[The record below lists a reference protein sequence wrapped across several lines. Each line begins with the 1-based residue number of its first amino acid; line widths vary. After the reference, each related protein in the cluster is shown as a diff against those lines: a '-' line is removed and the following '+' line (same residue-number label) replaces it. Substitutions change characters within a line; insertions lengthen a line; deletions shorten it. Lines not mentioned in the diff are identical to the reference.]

1 MHLAIEV
8 SHAGFS
14 RFFCGYGN
22 ILLDEYVENK
32 STIIFIV
39 ESRNIPV

>member
-32 STIIFIV
+32 STIIFIF